1 MTEERC
7 YRTGEHAANRTADD
21 DLDQT
26 LYTDQQHD
34 EHQRVG
40 RAERGNALLNVVGLV
55 EHQNNVT
62 HEENGIQQRML
73 KR

>member
-40 RAERGNALLNVVGLV
+40 RAERGNAL
-55 EHQNNVT
+55 QSKT
-62 HEENGIQQRML
+62 
-73 KR
+73 

>member
-7 YRTGEHAANRTADD
+7 YRTGEHAADRTADD

-26 LYTDQQHD
+26 LYADQCNH
-34 EHQRVG
+34 EGQRVSH
-40 RAERGNALLNVVGLV
+40 AERGNALLNVVGLV
-55 EHQNNVT
+55 EHQNDVT